1 MIFESLSD
9 KLQNAFKSLKSRG
22 KLTEKDIDLAMREVK
37 LALLDADVNFK
48 VVKDF
53 VNKVKERAI
62 GSEVMDSLT
71 PGQQVI
77 KIVNEELTDLM
88 GGVQS
93 KISYSSN
100 APTIIMLVGL
110 QGAGKTTTI
119 AKLGKQIKKEG
130 HLPMAVAADVY
141 RPAAVKQ
148 LQVVGEQAGITVYAE
163 EGVQDP
169 VGIVTRAVDKA
180 KVLGNDVVLVD
191 TAGRLHID
199 EVLMQ
204 ELKNIQTS
212 VRPHEILLVV
222 DAMTGQD
229 AVNVAQN
236 FNEALGID
244 GVILTKLDGDAR
256 GGAALS
262 IKAITN
268 KPIKYAAVG
277 EKLDALEPFYPDRMA
292 SRILGM
298 GDVLTLIEKAQEN
311 IDEAKAKELEKKI
324 KTQEFDFNDFL
335 DQMQQI
341 KKMGSI
347 KSLLQMMPGMPKEI
361 KDMDIDE
368 KQMDRVQAIIFSMT
382 PKERAN
388 PDIINASRRKRIAQ
402 GCGLD
407 IREINRLIKQFNESK
422 KMMKQL
428 TKMSSGGGTKKG
440 KKGRRM
446 PFNMNQMN
454 NNMKFPF

>member
-9 KLQNAFKSLKSRG
+9 KLQNAFKGLKSRG
-22 KLTEKDIDLAMREVK
+22 KLNEKDIDAAMREVR
-37 LALLDADVNFK
+37 LALLDADVNYK

-53 VNKVKERAI
+53 VKQVKERSL

-77 KIVNEELTDLM
+77 KIVNEELSELM
-88 GGVQS
+88 GGTQS
-93 KISYSSN
+93 KLTFSSSGQ
-100 APTIIMLVGL
+100 TVIMLVGL

-119 AKLGKQIKKEG
+119 AKLGKQLKKEG
-130 HLPMAVAADVY
+130 HMPMAVAADVY

-148 LQVVGEQAGITVYAE
+148 LQIVGEQAGIAVYAE
-163 EGVQDP
+163 EGVQDA
-169 VGIVTRAVDKA
+169 VGIVKRAMDKA

-191 TAGRLHID
+191 TAGRLHVD

-204 ELKNIQTS
+204 ELKDIKSSINPQ
-212 VRPHEILLVV
+212 EILLVV

-229 AVNVAQN
+229 AVNVAKS
-236 FNEALGID
+236 FNDDLGID
-244 GVILTKLDGDAR
+244 GVILTKMDGDTR

-262 IKAITN
+262 IKAVAQ
-268 KPIKYAAVG
+268 KPIKFVAVG

-298 GDVLTLIEKAQEN
+298 GDVLSFIEKAQETF
-311 IDEAKAKELEKKI
+311 DADRSKELEEKI
-324 KTQEFDFNDFL
+324 KKQEFDFNDFL
-335 DQMQQI
+335 EQMQQI

-347 KSLLQMMPGMPKEI
+347 KSILEMLPGVPKEV
-361 KDMDIDE
+361 KNMDIDE
-368 KQMDRVQAIIFSMT
+368 GQMDRVQAIIYSMT
-382 PKERAN
+382 PAEREK
-388 PDIINASRRKRIAQ
+388 PGIINASRRKRIAS

-407 IREINRLIKQFNESK
+407 VREINRLIKQFNESK
-422 KMMKQL
+422 KMMKQM
-428 TKMSSGGGTKKG
+428 TNMQTGAGSKKRKKG
-440 KKGRRM
+440 KRM
-446 PFNMNQMN
+446 PFNP

>member
-22 KLTEKDIDLAMREVK
+22 KLTDKDIDIAMREVK

-53 VNKVKERAI
+53 VNKVKERAV

-88 GGVQS
+88 GGIQS
-93 KISYSSN
+93 KINYSST

-119 AKLGKQIKKEG
+119 AKLGKKIKKDG

-148 LQVVGEQAGITVYAE
+148 LQVVGEQAGISVYAE

-169 VGIVTRAVDKA
+169 VGIVTRAVEKA

-199 EVLMQ
+199 DVLMQ
-204 ELKNIQTS
+204 ELRSIQAA

-229 AVNVAQN
+229 AVNVSQS
-236 FNEALGID
+236 FNESLGID

-268 KPIKYAAVG
+268 KPIKFAAVG

-311 IDEAKAKELEKKI
+311 IDHEKAKELEQKI
-324 KTQEFDFNDFL
+324 KKQEFDFNDFL

-347 KSLLQMMPGMPKEI
+347 RSLLQMMPGMPKEI

-368 KQMDRVQAIIFSMT
+368 KQMDRVQAIIYSMT

-388 PDIINASRRKRIAQ
+388 PDIINVSRRKRIAQ
-402 GCGLD
+402 GCGMD

-428 TKMSSGGGTKKG
+428 SKMQSGPAKKG
-440 KKGRRM
+440 KKGGRI
-446 PFNMNQMN
+446 PFNMNR
-454 NNMKFPF
+454 NMKFPF

>member
-9 KLQNAFKSLKSRG
+9 KLQNAFKGLKSRG
-22 KLTEKDIDLAMREVK
+22 KLNEKDIDAAMREVR
-37 LALLDADVNFK
+37 LALLDADVNYK

-53 VNKVKERAI
+53 VKQVKERSL

-77 KIVNEELTDLM
+77 KIVNEELSELM
-88 GGVQS
+88 GGTQS
-93 KISYSSN
+93 KLTFSSSGQ
-100 APTIIMLVGL
+100 TVIMLVGL

-119 AKLGKQIKKEG
+119 AKLGKQLKKEG
-130 HLPMAVAADVY
+130 RMPMAVAADVY

-148 LQVVGEQAGITVYAE
+148 LQIVGEQAGIAVYAE
-163 EGVQDP
+163 EGVQDA
-169 VGIVTRAVDKA
+169 VGIVKRAMDKA

-191 TAGRLHID
+191 TAGRLHVD

-204 ELKNIQTS
+204 ELKDIKSSINPQ
-212 VRPHEILLVV
+212 EILLVV

-229 AVNVAQN
+229 AVNAAKS
-236 FNEALGID
+236 FNEDLGID
-244 GVILTKLDGDAR
+244 GVILTKMDGDTR

-262 IKAITN
+262 IKAVAQ
-268 KPIKYAAVG
+268 KPIKFVAVG

-298 GDVLTLIEKAQEN
+298 GDVLSFIEKAQETF
-311 IDEAKAKELEKKI
+311 DADRSKELEEKI
-324 KTQEFDFNDFL
+324 KKQEFDFNDFL
-335 DQMQQI
+335 EQMQQI

-347 KSLLQMMPGMPKEI
+347 KSILEMLPGVPKEV
-361 KDMDIDE
+361 KNMDIDE
-368 KQMDRVQAIIFSMT
+368 GQMDRVQAIIYSMT
-382 PKERAN
+382 PAEREK
-388 PDIINASRRKRIAQ
+388 PGIINASRRKRIAS

-407 IREINRLIKQFNESK
+407 VREINRLIKQFNESK
-422 KMMKQL
+422 KMMKQM
-428 TKMSSGGGTKKG
+428 TNMQTGAGSKKRKKG
-440 KKGRRM
+440 KRM
-446 PFNMNQMN
+446 PFNP

>member
-9 KLQNAFKSLKSRG
+9 KLQNAFKGLKSRG
-22 KLTEKDIDLAMREVK
+22 KLNEKDIDAAMREVR
-37 LALLDADVNFK
+37 LALLDADVNYK

-53 VNKVKERAI
+53 VKQVKERSL

-77 KIVNEELTDLM
+77 KIVNEELSELM
-88 GGVQS
+88 GGTQS
-93 KISYSSN
+93 KLTFSSSGQ
-100 APTIIMLVGL
+100 TVIMLVGL

-119 AKLGKQIKKEG
+119 AKLGKQLKKEG
-130 HLPMAVAADVY
+130 RMPMAVAADVY

-148 LQVVGEQAGITVYAE
+148 LQIVGEQAGIAVYAE
-163 EGVQDP
+163 EGVQDA
-169 VGIVTRAVDKA
+169 VGIVKRAMDKA

-191 TAGRLHID
+191 TAGRLHVD

-204 ELKNIQTS
+204 ELKDIKSSINPQ
-212 VRPHEILLVV
+212 EILLVV

-229 AVNVAQN
+229 AVNVAKS
-236 FNEALGID
+236 FNDDLGID
-244 GVILTKLDGDAR
+244 GVILTKMDGDTR

-262 IKAITN
+262 IKAVAQ
-268 KPIKYAAVG
+268 KPIKFVAVG

-298 GDVLTLIEKAQEN
+298 GDVLSFIEKAQETF
-311 IDEAKAKELEKKI
+311 DADRSKELEEKI
-324 KTQEFDFNDFL
+324 KKQEFDFNDFL
-335 DQMQQI
+335 EQMQQI

-347 KSLLQMMPGMPKEI
+347 KSILEMLPGVPKEV
-361 KDMDIDE
+361 KNMDIDE
-368 KQMDRVQAIIFSMT
+368 GQMDRVQAIIYSMT
-382 PKERAN
+382 PAEREK
-388 PDIINASRRKRIAQ
+388 PGIINASRRKRIAS

-407 IREINRLIKQFNESK
+407 VREINRLIKQFNESK
-422 KMMKQL
+422 KMMKQM
-428 TKMSSGGGTKKG
+428 TNMQTGAGSKKRKKG
-440 KKGRRM
+440 KRM
-446 PFNMNQMN
+446 PFNP

>member
-22 KLTEKDIDLAMREVK
+22 KLTDKDIDIAMREVK

-53 VNKVKERAI
+53 VNKVKERAV

-88 GGVQS
+88 GGIQS
-93 KISYSSN
+93 KINYSST

-110 QGAGKTTTI
+110 QGAGKMTTI
-119 AKLGKQIKKEG
+119 AKLGKKIKKDG

-148 LQVVGEQAGITVYAE
+148 LQVVGEQAGISVYAE

-169 VGIVTRAVDKA
+169 VGIVTRAVEKA

-199 EVLMQ
+199 DVLMQ
-204 ELKNIQTS
+204 ELRFIQAA

-229 AVNVAQN
+229 AVNVSQS
-236 FNEALGID
+236 FNESLGID

-268 KPIKYAAVG
+268 KPIKFAAVG

-311 IDEAKAKELEKKI
+311 IDHEKAKELEQKI
-324 KTQEFDFNDFL
+324 KKQEFDFNDFL

-347 KSLLQMMPGMPKEI
+347 RSLLQMMPGMPKEI

-368 KQMDRVQAIIFSMT
+368 KQMDRVQAIIYSMT

-388 PDIINASRRKRIAQ
+388 PDIINVSRRKRIAQ
-402 GCGLD
+402 GCGMD

-428 TKMSSGGGTKKG
+428 SKMQSGPAKKG
-440 KKGRRM
+440 KKGGRI
-446 PFNMNQMN
+446 PFNMNR
-454 NNMKFPF
+454 NMKFPF

>member
-9 KLQNAFKSLKSRG
+9 KLQNAFKGLKSRG
-22 KLTEKDIDLAMREVK
+22 KLNEKDIDAAMREVR
-37 LALLDADVNFK
+37 LALLDADVNYK

-53 VNKVKERAI
+53 VKQVKERSL

-77 KIVNEELTDLM
+77 KIVNEELSELM
-88 GGVQS
+88 GGTQS
-93 KISYSSN
+93 KLTFSSSGQ
-100 APTIIMLVGL
+100 TVIMLVGL

-119 AKLGKQIKKEG
+119 AKLGKQLKKEG
-130 HLPMAVAADVY
+130 RMPMAVAADVY

-148 LQVVGEQAGITVYAE
+148 LQIVGEQAGIAVYAE
-163 EGVQDP
+163 EGVQDA
-169 VGIVTRAVDKA
+169 VGIVKRAMDKA

-191 TAGRLHID
+191 TAGRLHVD

-204 ELKNIQTS
+204 ELKDIKSSINPQ
-212 VRPHEILLVV
+212 EILLVV

-229 AVNVAQN
+229 AVNVAKS
-236 FNEALGID
+236 FNEDLGID
-244 GVILTKLDGDAR
+244 GVILTKMDGDTR

-262 IKAITN
+262 IKAVAQ
-268 KPIKYAAVG
+268 KPIKFVAVG

-298 GDVLTLIEKAQEN
+298 GDVLSFIEKAQETF
-311 IDEAKAKELEKKI
+311 DADRSKELEEKI
-324 KTQEFDFNDFL
+324 KKQEFDFNDFL
-335 DQMQQI
+335 EQMQQI

-347 KSLLQMMPGMPKEI
+347 KSILEMLPGVPKEV
-361 KDMDIDE
+361 KNMDIDE
-368 KQMDRVQAIIFSMT
+368 GQMDRVQAIIYSMT
-382 PKERAN
+382 PAEREK
-388 PDIINASRRKRIAQ
+388 PGIINASRRKRIAS

-407 IREINRLIKQFNESK
+407 VREINRLIKQFNESK
-422 KMMKQL
+422 KMMKQM
-428 TKMSSGGGTKKG
+428 TNMQTGAGSKKRKKG
-440 KKGRRM
+440 KRM
-446 PFNMNQMN
+446 PFNP

>member
-1 MIFESLSD
+1 MIFENLSD
-9 KLQNAFKSLKSRG
+9 KLQNAFKSLRGRG
-22 KLTEKDIDLAMREVK
+22 KLTEKDIDAAMREIK

-53 VNKVKERAI
+53 VKQVKERSI

-77 KIVNEELTDLM
+77 KIVNDELTTLM
-88 GGVQS
+88 GGTQS
-93 KISYSSN
+93 KISYASN
-100 APTIIMLVGL
+100 YPTIIMLVGL

-130 HLPMAVAADVY
+130 HMPMAVAADVY
-141 RPAAVKQ
+141 RPAAIKQ
-148 LQVVGEQAGITVYAE
+148 LQVVGEQAGITVYSE

-169 VGIVTRAVDKA
+169 VGIVKRAVEKA

-199 EVLMQ
+199 ETLMQ
-204 ELKNIQTS
+204 ELKNIQLS
-212 VRPHEILLVV
+212 VPIQEILLVV

-229 AVNVAQN
+229 AVNVAQS
-236 FNEALGID
+236 FNETLGID
-244 GVILTKLDGDAR
+244 GVILTKLDGDTR

-262 IKAITN
+262 IKAITQ

-311 IDEAKAKELEKKI
+311 FDQTKAKELEQKI
-324 KTQEFDFNDFL
+324 RKQEFDFNDFL

-341 KKMGSI
+341 KKMGSL
-347 KSLLQMMPGMPKEI
+347 KSLLQMMPGIPKEI
-361 KDMDIDE
+361 KDIDIDD
-368 KQMDRVQAIIFSMT
+368 KQMDRVQAIIYSMT
-382 PKERAN
+382 LKEREN
-388 PDIINASRRKRIAQ
+388 PDILNASRRKRIAQ
-402 GCGLD
+402 GCGQD
-407 IREINRLIKQFNESK
+407 VREVNRLIKQFNESK
-422 KMMKQL
+422 KMMKQM
-428 TKMSSGGGTKKG
+428 TKMQYGGSKKG
-440 KKGRRM
+440 KKGRKM
-446 PFNMNQMN
+446 PFNM

>member
-22 KLTEKDIDLAMREVK
+22 KLTDKDIDIAMREVK

-53 VNKVKERAI
+53 VNKVKERAV

-88 GGVQS
+88 GGIQS
-93 KISYSSN
+93 KINYSST

-119 AKLGKQIKKEG
+119 AKLGKKIKKDG

-148 LQVVGEQAGITVYAE
+148 LQVVGEQAGISVYAE

-169 VGIVTRAVDKA
+169 VGIVTRAVEKA
-180 KVLGNDVVLVD
+180 RVLGNDVVLVD

-199 EVLMQ
+199 DVLMQ
-204 ELKNIQTS
+204 ELRSIQAA

-229 AVNVAQN
+229 AVNVSQS
-236 FNEALGID
+236 FNESLGID

-268 KPIKYAAVG
+268 KPIKFAAVG

-311 IDEAKAKELEKKI
+311 IDHEKAKELEQKI
-324 KTQEFDFNDFL
+324 KKQEFDFNDFL

-347 KSLLQMMPGMPKEI
+347 RSLLQMMPGMPKEI

-368 KQMDRVQAIIFSMT
+368 KQMDRVQAIIYSMT

-388 PDIINASRRKRIAQ
+388 PDIINVSRRKRIAQ
-402 GCGLD
+402 GCGMD

-428 TKMSSGGGTKKG
+428 SKMQSGPAKKG
-440 KKGRRM
+440 KKGGRI
-446 PFNMNQMN
+446 PFNMNR
-454 NNMKFPF
+454 NMKFPF

>member
-9 KLQNAFKSLKSRG
+9 KLQNAFKSLKGRG
-22 KLTEKDIDLAMREVK
+22 KLSEKDIDAAMREIK

-53 VNKVKERAI
+53 VKHVKERAI

-71 PGQQVI
+71 PAQQVI
-77 KIVNEELTDLM
+77 KIVNDELTNLM

-93 KISYSSN
+93 KLSYASTP
-100 APTIIMLVGL
+100 PTVIMLVGL

-130 HLPMAVAADVY
+130 HMPMAVAADVY

-148 LQVVGEQAGITVYAE
+148 LQVVGEQADIAVYAE

-169 VGIVTRAVDKA
+169 VGIAKRAIEKA
-180 KVLGNDVVLVD
+180 KVLGNDVVLID

-204 ELKNIQTS
+204 ELKNIQS
-212 VRPHEILLVV
+212 SIPIQEILLVV

-236 FNEALGID
+236 FNETLGID

-262 IKAITN
+262 IKSITQ
-268 KPIKYAAVG
+268 KPIKYVALG
-277 EKLDALEPFYPDRMA
+277 EKLDALEPFHPDRMA

-298 GDVLTLIEKAQEN
+298 GDVLSLIEKAQEN
-311 IDEAKAKELEKKI
+311 FDEKRARELEQKI
-324 KTQEFDFNDFL
+324 KKQEFDFNDFL
-335 DQMQQI
+335 EQMQQI
-341 KKMGSI
+341 KKMGSL
-347 KSLLQMMPGMPKEI
+347 KSILQMMPGMPKEI
-361 KDMDIDE
+361 KDMDIDD
-368 KQMDRVQAIIFSMT
+368 KQMDRVQAIIYSMT
-382 PKERAN
+382 PKEREN

-402 GCGLD
+402 GCGMD

-422 KMMKQL
+422 KMMKQI
-428 TKMSSGGGTKKG
+428 TKMQSGGMGKKG
-440 KKGRRM
+440 KRRKQL
-446 PFNMNQMN
+446 PFNM

>member
-1 MIFESLSD
+1 MIFENLSD
-9 KLQNAFKSLKSRG
+9 KLQNAFKGLKGRG
-22 KLTEKDIDLAMREVK
+22 KLTEKDIDAAMREIK

-53 VNKVKERAI
+53 VKQVKERSI

-77 KIVNEELTDLM
+77 KIVNEELTGLM

-93 KISYSSN
+93 KISYASVS
-100 APTIIMLVGL
+100 PTIIMLVGL

-130 HLPMAVAADVY
+130 HMPMAVAADVY
-141 RPAAVKQ
+141 RPAAIKQ

-169 VGIVTRAVDKA
+169 VGIVQRAVAKA

-204 ELKNIQTS
+204 ELKNIQS
-212 VRPHEILLVV
+212 AVPIQEILLVV

-236 FNEALGID
+236 FNDTLGID

-262 IKAITN
+262 IKAITQ

-311 IDEAKAKELEKKI
+311 FDQSKAKELEQKI
-324 KTQEFDFNDFL
+324 RKQEFDFNDFL

-347 KSLLQMMPGMPKEI
+347 KSLLQMMPGIPKEV
-361 KDMDIDE
+361 KDMDIDD
-368 KQMDRVQAIIFSMT
+368 KQLDRVQAIIFSMT
-382 PKERAN
+382 PKEREN
-388 PDIINASRRKRIAQ
+388 PDILNASRRKRIAQ
-402 GCGLD
+402 GCGQD
-407 IREINRLIKQFNESK
+407 VREVNRLIKQFNESK
-422 KMMKQL
+422 KMMKQI
-428 TKMSSGGGTKKG
+428 TKMQSGGMKKG
-440 KKGRRM
+440 KKGRKM
-446 PFNMNQMN
+446 PFNM